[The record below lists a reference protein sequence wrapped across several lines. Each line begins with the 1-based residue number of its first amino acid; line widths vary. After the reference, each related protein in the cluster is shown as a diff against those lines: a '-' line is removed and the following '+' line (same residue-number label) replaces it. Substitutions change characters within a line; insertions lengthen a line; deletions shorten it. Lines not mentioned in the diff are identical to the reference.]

1 MERKKHSLFDN
12 IKYVMKN
19 VSLCNKS
26 LYFDWFLRIVISGM
40 SVFMLPYLVK
50 LIISQ
55 IEKSVVYDEFIKI
68 IIGYSVFAIVAYV
81 VGALSLNYLNW
92 KNEVIRVDFVK
103 KLLHKSLVMEYEKLE
118 NPNVLDQQ
126 QRALNAV
133 NDKTKG
139 IGGMLN
145 SMITISTLV
154 IQIIAAGTIL
164 LRLKVWIVI
173 VLLGFLLI
181 QFVPTNLTKEKDKK
195 EIYDTLAAPWRKLF
209 YINRLSRHSEF
220 AKEVRLFHV
229 CDWVVKK
236 QLGINGQIQ
245 QKIDKSCNMWVKCHI
260 IVRVLSFLQEGFL
273 YVYLIYCILY
283 QDMLISDFTF
293 YLASVANF
301 SKAVSDFLWEYAGM
315 RNLSNEIDDFRCY
328 VESEEKEE
336 GTRLIDTLFTDS
348 AQPQSYEFVFE
359 NVSFKY
365 EGQDEYALKNLNLT
379 IGNGKKLAIVGL
391 NGAGKTTIIKLLCQL
406 YEPTEGRILVNG
418 VDIREFNKREYF
430 SLFSPVFQNVEI
442 YAFSIAENISMKPMD
457 QTDIKLVNKSI
468 DRASFR
474 NKVQKLP
481 EMIHTQMTRI
491 LFSDGVE
498 LSGGEKQR
506 LALSRALYKDA
517 AVVVLDE
524 PTAAMDAISE
534 YEFYSNLYQLSEKK
548 TTIFISHRLS
558 STRFCDEIILL
569 EHGEIIERGTH
580 DELMEKPDGKY
591 VELYG
596 LQAQYYYDKGDEQ
609 E

>member
-12 IKYVMKN
+12 IRYVLRN
-19 VSLCNKS
+19 VSIWNKS
-26 LYFDWFLRIVISGM
+26 LFLDWFMRIFINGV
-40 SVFMLPYLVK
+40 SVFMLPFLVK

-55 IEKSVVYDEFIKI
+55 IERTVNYSEFIII
-68 IIGYSVFAIVAYV
+68 IIGYSIFAIVAYV
-81 VGALSLNYLNW
+81 VGALSLNNSNW
-92 KNEVIRVDFVK
+92 KNEVIRVNFVK
-103 KLLHKSLVMEYEKLE
+103 KLLHKSLIMEYEKLE

-145 SMITISTLV
+145 SIITIGTLV

-173 VLLGFLLI
+173 VLLGLLLA
-181 QFVPTNLTKEKDKK
+181 QFIPTNITKERDKR
-195 EIYDTLAAPWRKLF
+195 EVYDTLAASWRKLF
-209 YINRLSRHSEF
+209 YLNRLSRHSEF
-220 AKEVRLFHV
+220 TKEVRLFRV
-229 CDWVVKK
+229 RDWVVKK
-236 QLGINGQIQ
+236 QLGVNRDVQ
-245 QKIDKSCNMWVKCHI
+245 QKIDKSCSMWVKCHT
-260 IVRVLSFLQEGFL
+260 IVRVLGFLQEGFL
-273 YVYLIYCILY
+273 YIYLVYCILY
-283 QDMLISDFTF
+283 KGMLISDFTF

-328 VESEEKEE
+328 VESEDEKE
-336 GTRLIDTLFTDS
+336 GTRSINTISTDP
-348 AQPQSYEFVFE
+348 AKLHSYEFVFE

-365 EGQDEYALKNLNLT
+365 AGQDEFALKNLNLT
-379 IGNGKKLAIVGL
+379 IERGKKLAIVGL
-391 NGAGKTTIIKLLCQL
+391 NGAGKTTIIKLLCRL
-406 YEPTEGRILVNG
+406 YEPTEGRILING
-418 VDIREFNKREYF
+418 VDIREINKHEYF
-430 SLFSPVFQNVEI
+430 SLFSPVFQNVEA
-442 YAFSIAENISMKPMD
+442 YAFSIAENISMKSMD
-457 QTDIKLVNKSI
+457 QTNVKLVNESI

-474 NKVQKLP
+474 NKIQKLP
-481 EMIHTQMTRI
+481 DTIYTQMTKI
-491 LFSDGVE
+491 LFNDGVE

-506 LALSRALYKDA
+506 LALARALYKNGD
-517 AVVVLDE
+517 VVVLDE

-534 YEFYSNLYQLSEKK
+534 YEFYSSLYKLSEEK

-569 EHGEIIERGTH
+569 EHGEIVERGTH
-580 DELMEKPDGKY
+580 DELMGKADSKY
-591 VELYG
+591 AELYRV
-596 LQAQYYYDKGDEQ
+596 QAQYYCDKGDGQ